1 MKLATHRTET
11 STVKPLLYPFECGV
25 VFKTQTDQRQHLM
38 KEHSCTDKEQNDF
51 FDEREAEEKNNIRK
65 TYLSNTQG
73 LTLYKF
79 RKLLREN
86 NLHEVLVCGNGSC
99 FLSCIIITLAEH
111 GINKTLE
118 ILSTEVMTHI
128 MENKD
133 NFYSSFENVS
143 KLEDEKENLIEC
155 CARHFQGANYNA
167 DSMDVCIAAIV
178 KTLHVNLNLFQKD
191 PRTKL
196 ITLTKYD
203 CNKYKSTVNLFV
215 HYYPGSKQG
224 KHLDAHYN
232 CYINSQYYKQNAA
245 AISSRMVKTIEEEEE
260 EKSLKKPNKGNTAA
274 KSSTIVRPI
283 MEPHRDEA
291 ETSSQKQKKVT
302 LVVQRHE
309 SYDHHL
315 KYHLR
320 WQ

>member
-1 MKLATHRTET
+1 MIKEQFCTDTIKLATCRTET
-11 STVKPLLYPFECGV
+11 STIMPLLCPFECGV

-38 KEHSCTDKEQNDF
+38 KEHSCTDKDKNDF
-51 FDEREAEEKNNIRK
+51 IDEREAEEKNNIRK

-86 NLHEVLVCGNGSC
+86 NLHEVSVCGNGYC

-133 NFYSSFENVS
+133 DFYSSFKKVS
-143 KLEDEKENLIEC
+143 KSEDEKENLIEC
-155 CARHFQGANYNA
+155 CARYFQGATYST
-167 DSMDVCIAAIV
+167 DSVDVCIAAIV
-178 KTLHVNLNLFQKD
+178 KTLGVNSNLFQKD
-191 PRTKL
+191 PVKKL

-203 CNKYKSTVNLFV
+203 CNKYKSTVNLFF

-232 CYINSQYYKQNAA
+232 CYVNSQYFKQNAA
-245 AISSRMVKTIEEEEE
+245 AISSRMVKTIEEEEA
-260 EKSLKKPNKGNTAA
+260 EKSLKNQ
-274 KSSTIVRPI
+274 I
-283 MEPHRDEA
+283 
-291 ETSSQKQKKVT
+291 KVT
-302 LVVQRHE
+302 VLQNHQQL
-309 SYDHHL
+309 SSP
-315 KYHLR
+315 
-320 WQ
+320 